1 MLAVVGNRKAM
12 ATIQF
17 HVKSWR
23 YRVRFH
29 NEVTPRDRDIDFST
43 ITEFRVLHHKPLIY
57 DLSRFGYTMDQPP
70 VYDYYKDTYGIS
82 SRPHLGVA
90 MGRLTPNMKQIGPLP
105 LSPKFR
111 DKSNYKENMF
121 ESRMVGIGAAQAQ
134 EEEAE
139 RKIQKKAQWAKLI
152 DERRAIEEA
161 ERLEKIEEEQAK
173 YMKEQMEKQKAKLEE
188 DKKKEADFEA
198 ELADSLEEEKRK
210 MEAKDELEK
219 IAREKLKEEV
229 EIERKKKEL
238 KEEEEK
244 YSQEQEK
251 IKQKDQF
258 KLESNKSKKIEKP
271 AENDIDDDVSLITMV
286 SNS

>member
-12 ATIQF
+12 ATIQY
-17 HVKSWR
+17 HVKNWR

-70 VYDYYKDTYGIS
+70 VYDYYKDTYGIT
-82 SRPHLGVA
+82 SRPRLGVA
-90 MGRLTPNMKQIGPLP
+90 MGRLTPNMKQIGPTP
-105 LSPKFR
+105 LSPKSR
-111 DKSNYKENMF
+111 DKTNYKENMF

-161 ERLEKIEEEQAK
+161 ERLQKIEEEQDK
-173 YMKEQMEKQKAKLEE
+173 YMKEEKEKLRAKVEE
-188 DKKKEADFEA
+188 EKRKEAEFEA
-198 ELADSLEEEKRK
+198 ELAGSLEEEKKK
-210 MEAKDELEK
+210 MEEKDEKEK
-219 IAREKLKEEV
+219 LATEKLKEYEQ
-229 EIERKKKEL
+229 IQKKENEL
-238 KEEEEK
+238 KENEK
-244 YSQEQEK
+244 KIAQEQQK
-251 IKQKDQF
+251 MKQKAQF
-258 KLESNKSKKIEKP
+258 KIESNKPRKIEKL
-271 AENDIDDDVSLITMV
+271 ENDTDDDVSLITMV
-286 SNS
+286 SKS